1 MGVEILPKRSTEYN
15 ADCNKK
21 IIYIK
26 YCREPIK
33 KKVAHRAT
41 FFFIGGA
48 GASCVN
54 VASPSSSYTVP

>member
-33 KKVAHRAT
+33 RKSLTERLSFLLVEQEHPA
-41 FFFIGGA
+41 
-48 GASCVN
+48 
-54 VASPSSSYTVP
+54 